1 MDFRE
6 VLALAKKK
14 QSKHDDEVK
23 RIEEQAKQRELEKKR
38 QMEIANK
45 LNRKFTK
52 PNLITNNNV
61 KVQNHSNASTSLSS
75 TTTVKTSTV
84 RSKTSGPDTNTVC
97 KPEKS
102 TVYKDAKDENGRAA
116 NKSSQNTVLSCPT
129 KSNSKKNGEMQS
141 KPNRLS
147 FAEMMELAKKNVH
160 QTSDRKRPFDD
171 LIPCAVDS
179 KYRKLDS
186 NFTDSSKPAS
196 TTSRDVTKTK
206 SQLASNLSESLKA
219 SQEVELP
226 KLSHSV
232 DSNGFRKTGHK
243 SVMEK
248 VVQHLEKSHRVPY
261 DLQQKNNNSSQRT
274 TCVSHSVTLQEIN
287 AKSSKP
293 PKTSK
298 VHLHKES
305 RPPPKNP
312 INSKLVSINMSNK
325 KKSVVSQP
333 PKTSVSQDFGN
344 VKLPLSKSIPT
355 SNKDGIKNL
364 NKNSNSIKQKSKEYP
379 QSKNVDN
386 RTQGRGI
393 AAQLGVSFQSQ
404 NSANMSVSDS
414 AEEDEYMSDD
424 SFIDDSEALQSKEY
438 ARVVRDIHRA
448 LKFDPR
454 KYKDVNPYEDLRCM
468 EAKYC
473 DIEKEE
479 RRSAR
484 LAALEDNEELIRD
497 MMRRKEKM
505 AKKRQQFLG
514 DDND

>member
-23 RIEEQAKQRELEKKR
+23 RIEEQAKQRELEKKK

-52 PNLITNNNV
+52 PNLITDNNV
-61 KVQNHSNASTSLSS
+61 KIQNHSNASISLSS
-75 TTTVKTSTV
+75 TTTVKASTV
-84 RSKTSGPDTNTVC
+84 RSKTSGSDTSTVC
-97 KPEKS
+97 KPEKT
-102 TVYKDAKDENGRAA
+102 TVCKGTKDENVKTT
-116 NKSSQNTVLSCPT
+116 NKSLQNTVSPCLT
-129 KSNSKKNGEMQS
+129 KSNSKKSGEIQS

-160 QTSDRKRPFDD
+160 QTLDRKRPFDD
-171 LIPCAVDS
+171 LIPCSVDS

-186 NFTDSSKPAS
+186 NITESSKPAL
-196 TTSRDVTKTK
+196 TTSKDVTKTK
-206 SQLASNLSESLKA
+206 SQLASNLPEALKA
-219 SQEVELP
+219 SQKVELP

-232 DSNGFRKTGHK
+232 GSNGFGKTGHK

-248 VVQHLEKSHRVPY
+248 VVQHLEKSQRVPY
-261 DLQQKNNNSSQRT
+261 DSHQKNNHSSQRT
-274 TCVSHSVTLQEIN
+274 ACVSHSATLQEIN
-287 AKSSKP
+287 AKSLEP

-298 VHLHKES
+298 VHL
-305 RPPPKNP
+305 PKNSV
-312 INSKLVSINMSNK
+312 NSKLVSDAINK
-325 KKSVVSQP
+325 KKSVVTQP
-333 PKTSVSQDFGN
+333 SKTSVSQDFGN
-344 VKLPLSKSIPT
+344 AKIPLSKTIPA

-364 NKNSNSIKQKSKEYP
+364 NKNTNNIKQKSEEYP
-379 QSKNVDN
+379 PSRNVDN
-386 RTQGRGI
+386 RTQRRGI

-424 SFIDDSEALQSKEY
+424 SFIDDSEVLQSKEY

>member
-1 MDFRE
+1 MELLTSGANMR
-6 VLALAKKK
+6 VK
-14 QSKHDDEVK
+14 QVK
-23 RIEEQAKQRELEKKR
+23 RIEEQTKQRELEKKR

-61 KVQNHSNASTSLSS
+61 KVQNHSNASSSLSP
-75 TTTVKTSTV
+75 TTTVKASTV
-84 RSKTSGPDTNTVC
+84 RSKTSGSDTSTVC
-97 KPEKS
+97 KPEK
-102 TVYKDAKDENGRAA
+102 TVYKDAKDENVRAA
-116 NKSSQNTVLSCPT
+116 NKSLQNTVLSCSA

-179 KYRKLDS
+179 KYRRLDS
-186 NFTDSSKPAS
+186 NFIDSSKSAS

-219 SQEVELP
+219 SQKVELP

-232 DSNGFRKTGHK
+232 DSNGFGKTGHK

-248 VVQHLEKSHRVPY
+248 VVQHLEKNHRVPY
-261 DLQQKNNNSSQRT
+261 DLHQKNNNSSQST
-274 TCVSHSVTLQEIN
+274 TCVSHSATLQDIN

-298 VHLHKES
+298 FHLKES
-305 RPPPKNP
+305 RPPPKNLM
-312 INSKLVSINMSNK
+312 NSKLVSINMNNK
-325 KKSVVSQP
+325 NKSVVAQP

-344 VKLPLSKSIPT
+344 EKFPLSKSIPT

-386 RTQGRGI
+386 GTQRRGI

-424 SFIDDSEALQSKEY
+424 SFIDDSEVLQSKEY

>member
-14 QSKHDDEVK
+14 QSKHDNEVK
-23 RIEEQAKQRELEKKR
+23 RIEEQAKQRELEKKK
-38 QMEIANK
+38 QMEIADK

-52 PNLITNNNV
+52 HNLLTNNNV
-61 KVQNHSNASTSLSS
+61 KVQNHSNVTTSLSLA
-75 TTTVKTSTV
+75 TTVNVSTV
-84 RSKTSGPDTNTVC
+84 RSKTFSSNTSTVC
-97 KPEKS
+97 KPEKA
-102 TVYKDAKDENGRAA
+102 TVCKDTKDENGKVA
-116 NKSSQNTVLSCPT
+116 NKPLQDTVLSYPS
-129 KSNSKKNGEMQS
+129 KFNSKKSDGMQS
-141 KPNRLS
+141 KPNRIS
-147 FAEMMELAKKNVH
+147 FTEMMELAKKNVH
-160 QTSDRKRPFDD
+160 QTLDRKRPFDD

-186 NFTDSSKPAS
+186 NPIDSSKPTL
-196 TTSRDVTKTK
+196 TTSKDVTKTK
-206 SQLASNLSESLKA
+206 SQLASNLPESSKA
-219 SQEVELP
+219 SQKLELP
-226 KLSHSV
+226 KFSQSV
-232 DSNGFRKTGHK
+232 GSNGLSKTGHK

-261 DLQQKNNNSSQRT
+261 DSHQKNSHSIERT
-274 TCVSHSVTLQEIN
+274 TCASHSATLREIK
-287 AKSSKP
+287 AKSP
-293 PKTSK
+293 ELPKTSK
-298 VHLHKES
+298 VHLPKES
-305 RPPPKNP
+305 KPPPKNST
-312 INSKLVSINMSNK
+312 NSKLVSFNVNN
-325 KKSVVSQP
+325 KKSVVAQA
-333 PKTSVSQDFGN
+333 PKTAASQAFGN
-344 VKLPLSKSIPT
+344 VKISLSKTAPT
-355 SNKDGIKNL
+355 SNKEGIKNL
-364 NKNSNSIKQKSKEYP
+364 NKNSNSINQKLKENP
-379 QSKNVDN
+379 QSRNVDN
-386 RTQGRGI
+386 RTERRGI
-393 AAQLGVSFQSQ
+393 AAQLGVNFQSQ
-404 NSANMSVSDS
+404 NSTNMSASDS

-505 AKKRQQFLG
+505 VKRRQQLLG
-514 DDND
+514 SDND